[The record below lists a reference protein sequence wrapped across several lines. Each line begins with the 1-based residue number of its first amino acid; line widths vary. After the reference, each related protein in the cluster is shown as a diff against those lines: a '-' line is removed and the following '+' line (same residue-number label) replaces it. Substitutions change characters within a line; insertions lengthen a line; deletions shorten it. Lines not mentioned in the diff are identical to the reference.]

1 MNYYNYVIE
10 ATDNDSNGQ
19 WNGKYV
25 IDCHVRGSKDSYLTL
40 PHVFPTLQ
48 RAQWAVDILNMYGD
62 SSDSLRRNKEHIVEQ
77 LEICAE

>member
-25 IDCHVRGSKDSYLTL
+25 IDCYVRGSKDSYLTL
-40 PHVFPTLQ
+40 PHVFPTFN
-48 RAQWAVDILNMYGD
+48 RAQWAQDILTMYGD
-62 SSDSLRRNKEHIVEQ
+62 SSESLRSNKEHIKAQ
-77 LEICAE
+77 LATCAE